1 MTTPISESEAGN
13 SSGWLPRAPGLRWL
27 IAAHLALAVV
37 PAVTGLAPAPLP
49 LTWTTASVSIGQLML
64 LSFWA
69 GMGTSKGSYR
79 LFGTVC
85 GVAYSQFWR
94 VPGASL
100 GPHSHAA
107 PIRNILASLAA
118 HYGVVLL
125 LAGVFLL
132 FRRMGTELRRA
143 GSEEAAV
150 GPARLQYS
158 ILHVLLIISVV
169 AVVLGLVQTVRR
181 PQDAPVTTGQVV
193 ALLALVIVVVLV
205 NLVCTAW
212 AALGTGPI
220 RLRVSLVLI
229 VAVLL
234 GIAMPLATGIDELG
248 WRLFVAQGLVTVL
261 STVIV
266 LVSLLVVRSCGYRLI
281 PKATTPA

>member
-1 MTTPISESEAGN
+1 MMSPMAESEAG
-13 SSGWLPRAPGLRWL
+13 SFAGWLPRAPALRRL
-27 IAAHLALAVV
+27 VAVHLALAVV
-37 PAVTGLAPAPLP
+37 PGVTGLTPAPLP
-49 LTWTTASVSIGQLML
+49 LTWTTTSVSIGQLML

-69 GMGTSKGSYR
+69 GMGTSKGTHR

-85 GVAYSQFWR
+85 GVAYSQLWR
-94 VPGASL
+94 VPGVSL
-100 GPHSHAA
+100 GPHSHA
-107 PIRNILASLAA
+107 PPMGSILSSLAA

-132 FRRMGTELRRA
+132 LRRMGTELRRA
-143 GSEEAAV
+143 SGEETAV
-150 GPARLQYS
+150 TPARFQYS
-158 ILHVLLIISVV
+158 ILHLLLIISVV

-181 PQDAPVTTGQVV
+181 PQHAPVTTGQFV

-205 NLVCTAW
+205 NLVCAAW

-220 RLRVSLVLI
+220 RLRLSLVLI

-234 GIAMPLATGIDELG
+234 GIAFPLATGIDELG

-266 LVSLLVVRSCGYRLI
+266 LVSLLVVRWCGYRLI
-281 PKATTPA
+281 RKGTAQ